1 MSINVG
7 IFGVFS
13 HFKSKKPGVVSIYS
27 PVDSY
32 IVSKKAVHHTRY
44 TVHAVPVTQYIYYII
59 I

>member
-32 IVSKKAVHHTRY
+32 IVSKKAVYECTSTRRGTSN
-44 TVHAVPVTQYIYYII
+44 TVV
-59 I
+59 